1 MSSPAKPRKVSVTLA
16 KPHTHA
22 GKPKQPDDKIS
33 VTPDQRTW
41 LIERGI
47 VANPNE
53 RGDQ

>member
-1 MSSPAKPRKVSVTLA
+1 MTTPKPRKVSVTLA
-16 KPHTHA
+16 KHHTHA
-22 GKPKQPDDKIS
+22 GEPKNPGDKTP

-47 VANPNE
+47 VEDPNE